1 MFILLITF
9 TLTSFFHLQLYHSF
23 FDIESTF
30 THSRFKMVYISKIAS
45 VVAAAYLAGSVVAHP
60 GEHHDHAEVKRQIRA
75 RDQMASAA
83 KRSLDTCSSSL
94 KARELNSRSVARRA
108 EVAREIRAKRNIQNS
123 KSRTNPAN
131 SD

>member
-1 MFILLITF
+1 M
-9 TLTSFFHLQLYHSF
+9 
-23 FDIESTF
+23 
-30 THSRFKMVYISKIAS
+30 
-45 VVAAAYLAGSVVAHP
+45 AAAYLAGSVVAHP